1 MAEEGPVLLARERVL
16 TQLRERILAYAASRI
31 GKDLAEDLTQETLL
45 LLEKKYPLVHEP
57 EELVPLCFQILRY
70 KMADFLRK
78 ARRRGEM
85 DSVPVDGL
93 PLPDP
98 SQDPLWAL
106 EREQLRQRLREA
118 LRKLDGRCRELFR
131 LKLEG
136 KNFTDIRQA
145 LGAAA
150 INTVYTWDFR
160 CRKRLLELLGGK
172 VGWLQ

>member
-1 MAEEGPVLLARERVL
+1 MGTVLARERVL

-45 LLEKKYPLVHEP
+45 LLEQKYAHVSEP
-57 EELVPLCFQILRY
+57 EELLPLCFQILKY

-93 PLPDP
+93 PLRAEGG
-98 SQDPLWAL
+98 DPLWAL
-106 EREQLRQRLREA
+106 EQEELRERLHRA
-118 LRKLDGRCRELFR
+118 LDQLDGRCRDLFR

-136 KNFTDIRQA
+136 KNFAEIQQA

-160 CRKRLLELLGGK
+160 CRKRLLELMGGK
-172 VGWLQ
+172 VEWLQ